1 MNYRFLDQDC
11 SPQFKNGLETAI
23 IVGAG
28 LAAVGAVGSAAISS
42 HAQSKANQTNIDLAR
57 EQMAYQ
63 TSEREAVQEYN
74 LPEVQRARYE
84 QAGIN
89 PYFAMSNIQSGN
101 SEMQS
106 GVTPAHVEPNTAFA
120 DMFKDLSGIP
130 SQVLSQYQGLQ
141 QVQATEEAI
150 KQARIDSMYKGQE
163 KILQLHNLSS
173 DISVKMSQVD
183 KNSQEYQNLKQ
194 EHRKIQREITRL
206 DIDNKYLEEYN
217 ASRNRRERET
227 ADLVYE
233 QKREQAAKAYYQELV
248 NDAFPALNNAQMK
261 LLGAQTFA
269 AVKQGELSANM
280 SETEKVK
287 KIGQIISN
295 GIASNEFKLSDL
307 NLTSAELEAM
317 RKGDVSKL
325 RDKSMIFRFVD
336 DAVEYVTD
344 HAGTVLGFAAGRFS
358 RNSPVKVKGF
368 H

>member
-1 MNYRFLDQDC
+1 M
-11 SPQFKNGLETAI
+11 GLETAAI
-23 IVGAG
+23 IGIAAAGA
-28 LAAVGAVGSAAISS
+28 AAVGSVGSAFINS
-42 HAQSKANQTNIDLAR
+42 HAQSKANQANVDMMH

-74 LPEVQRARYE
+74 LPEAQRARYE

-106 GVTPAHVEPNTAFA
+106 GVTPAQIQPVNGLAQALEGLGRAPA
-120 DMFKDLSGIP
+120 DF
-130 SQVLSQYQGLQ
+130 LSQMQNYQN
-141 QVQATEEAI
+141 VQASDEAI
-150 KQARIDSMYKGQE
+150 KQARIVSLYKGQE
-163 KILQLHNLSS
+163 KILELHNLSA

-183 KNSQEYQNLKQ
+183 KNSQEYKNLQQ

-217 ASRNRRERET
+217 RSRNRRERET

-248 NDAFPALNNAQMK
+248 NDAFPALNNAQMN
-261 LLGAQTFA
+261 LLGAQTYA
-269 AVKQGELSANM
+269 AVKQGDLSANM

-358 RNSPVKVKGF
+358 KNTPVKVRGF